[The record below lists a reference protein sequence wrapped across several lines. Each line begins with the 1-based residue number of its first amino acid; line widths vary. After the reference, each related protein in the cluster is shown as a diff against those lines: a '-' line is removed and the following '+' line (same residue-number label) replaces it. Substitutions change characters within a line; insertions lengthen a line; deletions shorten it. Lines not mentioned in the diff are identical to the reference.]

1 MESSEFWWMA
11 ALCGGTSVFLFIQC
25 FSSLHRANLM
35 RDIPTSRIRSA
46 AQGYVE
52 LEGTGGLLDG
62 PAIVCP
68 LTGTHCLWWKYS
80 VHRKVRSGKRST
92 WRTVRSG
99 TSDDL
104 FFLDDGTGRC
114 IIDPDG
120 AQVIPTHNQT
130 WYGSTPQP
138 ERGPR
143 AGSIFF
149 SGNYRYREELIQAGG
164 AVYAIGQ
171 FRTQQSHSETDF
183 ETAAREL
190 LAEWKEDQPN
200 LLKRFDVNGDGQI
213 DAREWEATRRVAHIQ
228 VRRDQARNPPKV
240 LPGLHIMSRNPGR
253 PYLLSGIN
261 QQKLTRR
268 LNWKA
273 ASSFLGF
280 LAVGSVFLWL
290 LSTHGVL

>member
-1 MESSEFWWMA
+1 
-11 ALCGGTSVFLFIQC
+11 
-25 FSSLHRANLM
+25 M

-52 LEGTGGLLDG
+52 LEGIGGLLDG

-80 VHRKVRSGKRST
+80 VHRRVRSGKRNT
-92 WRTVRSG
+92 WRKVRSG

-114 IIDPDG
+114 IIDPEG
-120 AQVIPTHNQT
+120 AQVIPTHSHS

-143 AGSIFF
+143 AGSVFF
-149 SGNYRYREELIQAGG
+149 SGEYRYREELIQAGG
-164 AVYAIGQ
+164 PLYAVGD
-171 FRTQQSHSETDF
+171 FRTMRTHVEVDI
-183 ETAAREL
+183 ETAARDL
-190 LAEWKEDQPN
+190 LAEWKKDQPK
-200 LLKRFDVNGDGQI
+200 LLERFDVNRDAQI
-213 DAREWEATRRVAHIQ
+213 DAREWEAARRVAHIQ
-228 VRRDQARNPPKV
+228 VRREQSLNPPEA
-240 LPGLHIMSRNPGR
+240 LSGLHVMSRSVGR

-273 ASSFLGF
+273 GSSFLGF
-280 LAVGSVFLWL
+280 LAAGSLLLWL
-290 LSTHGVL
+290 LHTHGVL